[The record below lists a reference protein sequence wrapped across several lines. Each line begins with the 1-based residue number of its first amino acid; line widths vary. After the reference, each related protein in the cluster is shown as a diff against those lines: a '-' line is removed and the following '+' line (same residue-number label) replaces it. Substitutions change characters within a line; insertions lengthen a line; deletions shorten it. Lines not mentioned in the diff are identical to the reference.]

1 MAAHWVCAA
10 LLTLCALTGCPAAP
24 EPPGPAV
31 DIQRG
36 MEMLKTLRPGHPRL
50 ICTDA
55 DLQRVRNFIATNS
68 TAKAWADHVIQEAEK
83 LVATEDT
90 VAHKLIGPR
99 LLSESR
105 KCLDRVYTLGLA
117 FRLTGERKYADRA
130 LKEMLTAAAFKDW
143 NPSHFLD
150 TAEMTHA
157 LGVGYDWLYGVMT
170 QEQKT
175 AVREAIVKLG
185 LLQGKKVY
193 DSGGGW
199 SKNRNNW
206 NQVCN
211 GGMTI
216 GALAIADEEPA
227 IAAEIL
233 QDAVASI
240 PNSLRSYAPDGGWEE
255 GPGYWHYATRYTVY
269 MLTALLSALG
279 TDFGLSNYEGMDNTG
294 FFRMHFAGPTGK
306 SFNYADGGE
315 TTGTAAEMLWLAQR
329 YNHPVFAWHERQI
342 AGNVGSPWHLIWF
355 TPIGQDPVTEK
366 TPTAAAF
373 RRINVAFMRSAWN
386 DPDAIFVGFKGGDN
400 RAGHSHLDLGCFVL
414 DALGQRWAT
423 DLGSDDYNLPAYF
436 GSKRWT
442 YYRLRTESHNT
453 LLINNENQ
461 DPSAKAP
468 LVGFQADPE
477 LSYAVADMKAAYK
490 GLKNYLRGVALVK
503 KSAVLVQDDLQAEQ
517 PVEALWGMVTTAEV
531 TCDGA
536 KATLTQKGK
545 TLQARILSPEG
556 ARFDTVSTQP
566 PPPQKQNTGTRKLV
580 VRLAGPVAEVRIAVL
595 LWPGTGEPPAVTLRP
610 LSEWIKQE
618 EKK

>member
-1 MAAHWVCAA
+1 MPAYCACTA
-10 LLTLCALTGCPAAP
+10 LIAVFALTGCLAAP
-24 EPPGPAV
+24 ETPSPATN
-31 DIQRG
+31 ISKG
-36 MEMLKTLRPGHPRL
+36 TELLKTLRPGHPRL
-50 ICTDA
+50 ICTDE
-55 DLQRVRNFIATNS
+55 DLERIRNCIATDK
-68 TAKAWADHVIQEAEK
+68 TAKTWADRTLQEADK
-83 LVATEDT
+83 LVATEGT
-90 VAHKLIGPR
+90 VEHKLIGPR
-99 LLSESR
+99 LLSQSR
-105 KCLDRVYTLGLA
+105 RCLDRVYTLGLA

-130 LKEMLTAAAFKDW
+130 LKEMMAAAAFRDW

-157 LGVGYDWLYGVMT
+157 LAVGYDWLYGVMT
-170 QEQKT
+170 PDERT

-185 LLQGKKVY
+185 LLPGKKVY

-279 TDFGLSNYEGMDNTG
+279 TDLGLSDYEGLDNTG

-315 TTGTAAEMLWLAQR
+315 TTGSAAEMLWLAQR

-342 AGNVGSPWHLIWF
+342 TGNAGSPWHLIWY

-366 TPTAAAF
+366 VPTAAQF
-373 RRINVAFMRSAWN
+373 RRINVAFLRSAWN
-386 DPDAIFVGFKGGDN
+386 DPDAVFVGFKGGDN

-414 DALGQRWAT
+414 DALGERWAT

-436 GSKRWT
+436 GNKRWT

-453 LLINNENQ
+453 LLLNNDNQ

-468 LVGFQADPE
+468 LVGFQNGPE

-490 GLKNYLRGVALVK
+490 GLKSYLRAVALVK
-503 KSAVLVQDDLQAEQ
+503 GRAVLVQDDLQAEQ
-517 PVEALWGMVTTAEV
+517 PVEALWGMVTTADVNCE
-531 TCDGA
+531 GA
-536 KATLTQKGK
+536 KATLTQHGK
-545 TLQARILSPEG
+545 SLQARVLSPAG

-566 PPPQKQNTGTRKLV
+566 PAPQKQNEGTRKLV
-580 VRLAGPVAEVRIAVL
+580 VRLPEPVTDARIAVL
-595 LWPGTGEPPAVTLRP
+595 LWPGEEEPPAVTPCP
-610 LSEWIKQE
+610 LTAWVNQASK
-618 EKK
+618 